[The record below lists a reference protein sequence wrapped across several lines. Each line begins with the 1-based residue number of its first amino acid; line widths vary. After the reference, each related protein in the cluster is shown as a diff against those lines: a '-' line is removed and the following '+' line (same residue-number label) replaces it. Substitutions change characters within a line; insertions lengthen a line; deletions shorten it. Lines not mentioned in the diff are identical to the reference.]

1 VLNGTVPRVEVKRDD
16 PQEEDNEPATLRK
29 RKRENLDNLVGE
41 LISSAA
47 IKVEP
52 STDALVPP
60 ANPDDLDFKPSLAH
74 VATPDPAEAPMIA
87 PRQSRREPELRKTSL
102 LHATRTNSFAGPS
115 KAAAHTLELDP
126 SLPASVPSA
135 PVTQPAPGG
144 EEFPLIFDGL
154 RFSHLIEEKAAG
166 LEQALI
172 KHGGTL
178 VSEQERLDGED
189 VDYIIVR
196 L

>member
-1 VLNGTVPRVEVKRDD
+1 VLNGTVPRVEAKKDD

-52 STDALVPP
+52 SSDALVPP
-60 ANPDDLDFKPSLAH
+60 VNPEDEDSKHAH
-74 VATPDPAEAPMIA
+74 IATTDPDEAPLIP
-87 PRQSRREPELRKTSL
+87 PRQARREPELRKTSL

-115 KAAAHTLELDP
+115 KPSTHALELDP
-126 SLPASVPSA
+126 SLPASVASA
-135 PVTQPAPGG
+135 PDAQSAPEG
-144 EEFPLIFDGL
+144 EEFPSIFDGL

-172 KHGGTL
+172 KHGGKL
-178 VSEQERLDGED
+178 VSEQERLDGEE
-189 VDYIIVR
+189 VDYVIVR